1 MTAEIMSTG
10 THKSLRRQDITFED
24 KDQALRD
31 DVRTLG
37 AMLGDLIREQ
47 SGDDLYEFVE
57 TARLRSIR
65 RREGNEKPGE
75 ELAELVGGLD
85 ADEALQVIR
94 SFSTYFQ
101 MVNTAEKVHRIRRR
115 REYLRDVVHYQP
127 GGLEDTFIKLK
138 ASGMGTDGLK
148 DLLDSLSIEPVFTAH
163 PTEPTRRTIL
173 RKEQNIVKHLIDLL
187 NPTMTPQETNAALQ
201 NIRLLATTGWQTDEH
216 PSEQMTVADELEH
229 VLFFVTDVLYRTIP
243 PFYEDIENA
252 VKRIYGEEDNVE
264 VPGILHFGSWV
275 GGDMD
280 GNPNVNAKTIRET
293 LARQRSLILDLYF
306 KECASIAAKLS
317 QSAERASFGQGM
329 LDKIEE
335 YRGVFPNAYHA
346 VPARHRDM
354 PYRVFLRLVQQ
365 RLQSTYDDDIFPYEK
380 VGQLV
385 DDIQLVAESLAEN
398 KGQQAGL
405 FAVRR
410 LLRRID
416 TFGFHM
422 VTLDIRQDSEV
433 HRNVVGECL
442 GEDDWLE
449 MTVEQRTARITEA
462 ISSRESAP
470 MNPSTQARKT
480 IAVFQAIAFCRRK
493 YGAKAIGP
501 FIVSMTQGADDI
513 LSVILLAQWGE
524 LHNKRGEVPLD
535 IAPLLE
541 TVDDLQ
547 NGPAILGSLL
557 SAELYR
563 KHLKRRADRQ
573 MIMIGYSDSNKD
585 SGLASARWALQNA
598 QEVIVR
604 AAEVEGLELTLF
616 HGRGGT
622 VSRGGSKTHVAVL
635 GAPPGTVNGRLRVTE
650 QGEIINEK
658 YGLRGIALRTLEQ
671 MTGSVALATAMPKH
685 RGNDRPEWHSMMDVI
700 ADESRRAYR
709 KLIYETPNFYDYFRK
724 GTPIDLIERMRI
736 GSRPSSRRRQSGIE
750 DLRAIPWVF
759 SWTQARFGLP
769 GWYGIGSG
777 LQKAID
783 QFGEEAV
790 GEMFNEWYFYRTLT
804 ADTEMVLAKTDL
816 GIAEQYSKLAGDALH
831 DEFFPI
837 INAEFD
843 LTRDLILN
851 FSGHETLLEGDITL
865 QRAIMLRNPYV
876 DPMSLMQVDLLSRWR
891 ASDYEDQEIFDALLA
906 SVNGIAQ
913 ALQNTG

>member
-1 MTAEIMSTG
+1 MDTG
-10 THKSLRRQDITFED
+10 IHKSLRRQDITFED

-31 DVRTLG
+31 DVRMLG

-47 SGDDLYEFVE
+47 SGDALYEFVE
-57 TARLRSIR
+57 TARLRAIR

-75 ELAELVGGLD
+75 ELAELVGNLD
-85 ADEALQVIR
+85 PTEALQVIR

-138 ASGMGTDGLK
+138 ASGLDTAGLQ
-148 DLLDSLSIEPVFTAH
+148 DLLDNLLIEPIFTAH

-173 RKEQNIVKHLIDLL
+173 RKEQNIVKHLVDLL
-187 NPTMTPQETNAALQ
+187 NPTMTPQETSSAHE

-229 VLFFVTDVLYRTIP
+229 VLFFVTDVLYRAIP
-243 PFYEDIENA
+243 PFYEDIETA
-252 VKRIYGEEDNVE
+252 IERIYGEDGKNVE
-264 VPGILHFGSWV
+264 IPNVLQFGSWV

-293 LARQRSLILDLYF
+293 LARQRSLILDLYY
-306 KECASIAAKLS
+306 KECAAIGAKLS
-317 QSAERASFGQGM
+317 QSAERASFGQAM
-329 LDKIEE
+329 LDRIDE

-354 PYRVFLRLVQQ
+354 PYRVFLRLIQQ
-365 RLQSTYDDDIFPYEK
+365 RLQTTYDDDVFPYEK
-380 VGQLV
+380 VEELRG
-385 DDIQLVAESLAEN
+385 DIQLIADSLKEN
-398 KGQQAGL
+398 KGEQAGL
-405 FAVRR
+405 FAIRR
-410 LLRRID
+410 LLRRIN

-422 VTLDIRQDSEV
+422 VTLDVRQDAET
-433 HRNVVGECL
+433 HRSVVGECL
-442 GEDDWLE
+442 GEEDWDD
-449 MTVEQRTARITEA
+449 MSVGDRTARIIEA
-462 ISSRESAP
+462 IETRESIP
-470 MNPSTQARKT
+470 MKLSTQARKT

-493 YGAKAIGP
+493 YGPKAIGP

-513 LSVILLAQWGE
+513 LSVILLAQWSE
-524 LHNKRGEVPLD
+524 LHNKRGEVPVD

-541 TVDDLQ
+541 TVDDLE
-547 NGPAILGSLL
+547 NGPAILESLL
-557 SAELYR
+557 ATDLYR
-563 KHLKRRADRQ
+563 AHLKRRENRQ
-573 MIMIGYSDSNKD
+573 MVMIGYSDSNKD
-585 SGLASARWALQNA
+585 GGLASARWALQNA
-598 QEVIVR
+598 QEVIVT
-604 AAEVEGLELTLF
+604 AAEKEGIEITLF

-622 VSRGGSKTHVAVL
+622 VSRGGSKTHVAVM

-671 MTGSVALATAMPKH
+671 MTGSVALATALPRH
-685 RGNDRPEWHSMMDVI
+685 RGNDKAEWHEMMDVI
-700 ADESRRAYR
+700 ANEGRRAYR

-724 GTPIDLIERMRI
+724 ATPIDLIERMRI
-736 GSRPSSRRRQSGIE
+736 GSRPSSRRSQSGIE

-759 SWTQARFGLP
+759 SWTQARFVLP
-769 GWYGIGSG
+769 GWYGVGSG
-777 LQKAID
+777 FQKAID
-783 QFGEEAV
+783 QFGEDAFA
-790 GEMFNEWYFYRTLT
+790 EMFNEWYFMRSMT
-804 ADTEMVLAKTDL
+804 ADTEMVLAKSDL
-816 GIAEQYSKLAGDALH
+816 GIAELYSELSGDLH
-831 DEFFPI
+831 QEFFPTI
-837 INAEFD
+837 KTEYD
-843 LTRDLILN
+843 LTQELILKY
-851 FSGHETLLEGDITL
+851 SGHESLLEGDVTL

-891 ASDYEDQEIFDALLA
+891 ASNYEDQDIFNALLA

>member
-1 MTAEIMSTG
+1 MDTG
-10 THKSLRRQDITFED
+10 LHKSLRRQDIMFED

-47 SGDDLYEFVE
+47 SGDDLFEFVE
-57 TARLRSIR
+57 SARLRAIR

-75 ELAELVGGLD
+75 ELSAHVSGLD
-85 ADEALQVIR
+85 PKEALQVIR

-138 ASGMGTDGLK
+138 ASGLSAQGLS
-148 DLLDSLSIEPVFTAH
+148 DLLQRLAIEPIFTAH

-173 RKEQNIVKHLIDLL
+173 RKEQNIVKHLVDML

-216 PSEQMTVADELEH
+216 PSEKMTVADELEH
-229 VLFFVTDVLYRTIP
+229 VLFFVTDVLYRSIP
-243 PFYEDIENA
+243 PFYEDIETA
-252 VKRIYGEEDNVE
+252 IERIYGDEGKDVK
-264 VPGILHFGSWV
+264 VPSLLRFGSWV

-280 GNPNVNAKTIRET
+280 GNPNVNAKTIRAT
-293 LARQRSLILDLYF
+293 LARQRSLILDLYY
-306 KECASIAAKLS
+306 KECAAIGAKLS
-317 QSAERASFGQGM
+317 QSADRVGFSDAM
-329 LDKIEE
+329 LARIEE

-354 PYRVFLRLVQQ
+354 PYRVFLRLIQQ
-365 RLQSTYDDDIFPYEK
+365 RLQSTYDDDVFPYEK
-380 VGQLV
+380 VEQLIG
-385 DDIQLVAESLAEN
+385 DIQLIADSLAEN
-398 KGQQAGL
+398 NGEQAGL
-405 FAVRR
+405 FPVRR
-410 LLRRID
+410 LLRRIN
-416 TFGFHM
+416 TFGFHL
-422 VTLDIRQDSEV
+422 VTLDIRQDAET
-433 HRNVVGECL
+433 HRAVVGECL

-449 MTVEQRTARITEA
+449 LPAEERTKKLLDA
-462 ISSRESAP
+462 IRTRESAP
-470 MNPSTQARKT
+470 MTLSTQARKT
-480 IAVFQAIAFCRRK
+480 ISVFQAIAFCRRK

-501 FIVSMTQGADDI
+501 FIVSMTQGTDDI
-513 LSVILLAQWGE
+513 LSVILLSQWGD

-535 IAPLLE
+535 VAPLLE
-541 TVDDLQ
+541 TVDDLK
-547 NGPAILGSLL
+547 NGPAILEELL
-557 SAELYR
+557 QTDLYR
-563 KHLKRRADRQ
+563 EHLERRKNRQ

-585 SGLASARWALQNA
+585 GGLSSARWALQSA
-598 QEVIVR
+598 QEVLV
-604 AAEVEGLELTLF
+604 AAAGKHDIELTLF

-622 VSRGGSKTHVAVL
+622 VSRGGSKTHVAVM

-671 MTGSVALATAMPKH
+671 MTGSVALATALPRH
-685 RGNDRPEWHSMMDVI
+685 HGNDKPEWHAMMDVI
-700 ADESRRAYR
+700 ADEGRRAYR
-709 KLIYETPNFYDYFRK
+709 ELIYDTPGFYEYFRTA
-724 GTPIDLIERMRI
+724 TPIDLIERMRI

-759 SWTQARFGLP
+759 SWTQARFVLP
-769 GWYGIGSG
+769 GWYGVGAG
-777 LQKAID
+777 LRKAID
-783 QFGEEAV
+783 EFGEKAFT
-790 GEMFNEWYFYRTLT
+790 EMFNQWYFMRSLT
-804 ADTEMVLAKTDL
+804 ADTEMVLAKSDL
-816 GIAEQYSKLAGDALH
+816 GVAELYSELSGELH
-831 DEFFPI
+831 DTFFPTI
-837 INAEFD
+837 KAEHEQ
-843 LTRDLILN
+843 TQELILQ
-851 FSGHETLLEGDITL
+851 FSDHDSLLEGDVTL

-891 ASDYEDQEIFDALLA
+891 KSNYEDTDIFDALLA

-913 ALQNTG
+913 GLQNTG

>member
-1 MTAEIMSTG
+1 MKTG

-37 AMLGDLIREQ
+37 AMLGELIREQ
-47 SGDDLYEFVE
+47 SGDALYEFVE
-57 TARLRSIR
+57 RARLSAIR

-75 ELAELVGGLD
+75 ELADLVGGLEPK
-85 ADEALQVIR
+85 EALQVIR

-127 GGLEDTFIKLK
+127 GGLEDTLIKLK
-138 ASGMGTDGLK
+138 ASGLDASGLQ
-148 DLLDSLSIEPVFTAH
+148 DLLDCLSIEPIFTAH

-187 NPTMTPQETNAALQ
+187 NPTMTPQETKAAHE

-216 PSEQMTVADELEH
+216 PTEQMTVADELEH

-252 VKRIYGEEDNVE
+252 IRRIYGEDGAEIV
-264 VPGILHFGSWV
+264 VPSILHFGSWV

-293 LARQRSLILDLYF
+293 LARQRSLILDLYYN
-306 KECASIAAKLS
+306 ECAALGAKLS
-317 QSAERASFGQGM
+317 QSESRADFSQAM
-329 LDKIEE
+329 LDKTEE
-335 YRGVFPNAYHA
+335 YRAVFPKAYHE

-354 PYRVFLRLVQQ
+354 PYRVFLRLIQQ
-365 RLQSTYDDDIFPYEK
+365 RLQTTYDDDVFPYEK
-380 VGQLV
+380 VEQLV
-385 DDIQLVAESLAEN
+385 EDIQLIADSLTQN
-398 KGQQAGL
+398 KGEQAGL

-410 LLRRID
+410 LLRRIH
-416 TFGFHM
+416 TFGFHL
-422 VTLDIRQDSEV
+422 VTLDIRQDSAV

-442 GEDDWLE
+442 GEENWSE
-449 MTVEQRTARITEA
+449 MTTEDRTTRIVEA
-462 ISSRESAP
+462 ISTREGAP
-470 MNPSTQARKT
+470 MTLSTQARKT
-480 IAVFQAIAFCRRK
+480 IAVFQAIASCRRK
-493 YGAKAIGP
+493 YGPKSIGP
-501 FIVSMTQGADDI
+501 FIVSMTKGADDI
-513 LSVILLAQWGE
+513 LSIILLAQWGE
-524 LHNKRGEVPLD
+524 LQNKRGEVPID

-541 TVDDLQ
+541 TVDDLH
-547 NGPAILGSLL
+547 NGPEILELLL
-557 SAELYR
+557 STDLYR
-563 KHLKRRADRQ
+563 EHLRHRNDRQ
-573 MIMIGYSDSNKD
+573 TVMIGYSDSNKD
-585 SGLASARWALQNA
+585 GGLASARWALQTA
-598 QEVIVR
+598 QEVIVA
-604 AAEVEGLELTLF
+604 AAEKHGIELTLF

-671 MTGSVALATAMPKH
+671 MTGSVALATAMPRH
-685 RGNDRPEWHSMMDVI
+685 RGNDQPEWHELMDVI
-700 ADESRRAYR
+700 ADESRRTYR
-709 KLIYETPNFYDYFRK
+709 KLVYETADFYDYFRQA
-724 GTPIDLIERMRI
+724 TPIDLIERMRI

-759 SWTQARFGLP
+759 SWTQARFILP
-769 GWYGIGSG
+769 GWFGVGSG

-783 QFGEEAV
+783 QFGEDV
-790 GEMFNEWYFYRTLT
+790 FSQMFSEWYFLRSLT
-804 ADTEMVLAKTDL
+804 ADTEMVLAKSDL
-816 GIAEQYSKLAGDALH
+816 GIAELYSRLSGDLHEEIFPVIKSEYDLTQELILKYSDHDALL
-831 DEFFPI
+831 DG
-837 INAEFD
+837 D
-843 LTRDLILN
+843 L
-851 FSGHETLLEGDITL
+851 TL

-891 ASDYEDQEIFDALLA
+891 ESGREDESMFDALLA
-906 SVNGIAQ
+906 TVNGIAQ
-913 ALQNTG
+913 GLQNTG